1 MRAVVLL
8 FAGFK
13 SVWFLLQPMWFLSPE
28 VAGTV
33 QTAAAEAAEANNY
46 ERYLRKETQISEEL
60 ESRLQ
65 NVADIW
71 TFLSHWWSWLRWNG
85 CWQCRCWCGC
95 WWLMIVWCLCW
106 GFQPA
111 CPAASPPATTRG
123 RGVSRS
129 ISKVWQTCRH
139 VLENISKPVP
149 KPS

>member
-95 WWLMIVWCLCW
+95 WWYCLMPMLRI
-106 GFQPA
+106 PA
-111 CPAASPPATTRG
+111 SLPSSKSSGNNKRTG
-123 RGVSRS
+123 SVSQYL
-129 ISKVWQTCRH
+129 KGLADLQTCSWEHQQTRT
-139 VLENISKPVP
+139 
-149 KPS
+149 